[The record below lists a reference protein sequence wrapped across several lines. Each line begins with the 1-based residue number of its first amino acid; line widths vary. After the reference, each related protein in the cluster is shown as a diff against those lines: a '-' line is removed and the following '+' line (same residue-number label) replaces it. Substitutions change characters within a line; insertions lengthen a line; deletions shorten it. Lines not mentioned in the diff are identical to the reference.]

1 MKNKITC
8 SRCKQDKDKE
18 DFYWKKESPTELKSK
33 RCKKC
38 VLELSKLKRQEKRR
52 DAIYA
57 F

>member
-1 MKNKITC
+1 MRNKITC
-8 SRCKQDKDKE
+8 IRCKKEKDKE
-18 DFYWKKESPTELKSK
+18 DFYWKKESQSELKSK

-38 VLELSKLKRQEKRR
+38 VLELAKLKKQEKRR

>member
-8 SRCKQDKDKE
+8 IRCKQEKDKE
-18 DFYWKKESPTELKSK
+18 DFYWQKERSTELKSK

-38 VLELSKLKRQEKRR
+38 VLELIKLKKQEKKR
-52 DAIYA
+52 DVIYA